1 MEEGRV
7 SWEIQPL
14 ALISLVLCSDQL
26 ITSQGL
32 VCAGPVAVV
41 PLATLL
47 KLDKLC
53 HLVGFYWHL
62 IGSAYFGLSRIVL
75 CLALNVPHARNPLAL
90 GRLWQVGTVPGSQCH
105 LATILGVH
113 CTQLPSF
120 SSDCAMS
127 VFLPSPLS
135 LCCSYVGKTLN
146 KLSYAKMLIKA
157 IFILHRIATTCKVVS
172 VPCKQKGLISTD
184 MNNLR
189 NVICHYLPGRLEFL
203 QGARFNLGQISLKE
217 EIPVSTASL
226 WTYFLIE

>member
-1 MEEGRV
+1 MVEEGRV

-14 ALISLVLCSDQL
+14 ALISLALFSDQL
-26 ITSQGL
+26 ITSQGQ

-62 IGSAYFGLSRIVL
+62 IGSAYLGLSRIVL

-120 SSDCAMS
+120 SSFDCAMS

-135 LCCSYVGKTLN
+135 QKTLN

-184 MNNLR
+184 MNN
-189 NVICHYLPGRLEFL
+189 
-203 QGARFNLGQISLKE
+203 
-217 EIPVSTASL
+217 
-226 WTYFLIE
+226 